1 MTNKIICIARE
12 FGSGRHELAVKA
24 ADGLGIRVY
33 EKKLLHFACK
43 YGELSETMMQSA
55 DEAATTPYL
64 FRTVHDG
71 NYHVTREL
79 PTSEVLFA
87 LQSHEIHKI
96 AKQESYI
103 L

>member
-1 MTNKIICIARE
+1 
-12 FGSGRHELAVKA
+12 
-24 ADGLGIRVY
+24 
-33 EKKLLHFACK
+33 
-43 YGELSETMMQSA
+43 MMQSA